1 MSASIIIILMV
12 LCLLLALAIGCPLA
26 FSLLGTAFLF
36 GSIVWGPG
44 VVHIFSNKFLNIMQ
58 NYTLVAVPL
67 FVLMGSFLSASG
79 IAERLF
85 ASLRLVM
92 GSFRGGVAIAV
103 ITVSTLFAA
112 CTGVV
117 AASVVTMSLLAIP
130 TMLKFNYDSRLA
142 TGCVGAGG
150 SLGMLIPPSIMLVM
164 MGDQAGVSVG
174 KLFAATIFPGLMLSL
189 MYIGYISFI
198 CFINPKMGPPVSIE
212 ERESYSAGKKIIM
225 VFKDVIPV
233 IVLMFG
239 VLGVIF
245 LGVATPTEA
254 AGVGAGI
261 AFIMVIA
268 YGRLTFQVVKNAV
281 SQTAKVTS
289 MALLIAAGSSC
300 FTAIFLGV
308 GGGNV
313 VVGAFEG
320 LELSKWGVF
329 FTVMLIFFV
338 LGCFI
343 DWIGIV
349 FVCFPIF
356 LPIIEANNFN
366 MLWFLTISAVNL
378 QMSFLTPP
386 FGYALFYLRG
396 TVPPEISIV
405 DIYKGA
411 IPYILLIIILI
422 FLMIFYPQTA
432 LWLPN
437 LVISR

>member
-1 MSASIIIILMV
+1 MTEYMIIILMV
-12 LCLLLALAIGCPLA
+12 LCLLFALALGIPLA
-26 FSLLGTAFLF
+26 FSLLGTALIF

-67 FVLMGSFLSASG
+67 FVLMGSFLSSSG

-103 ITVSTLFAA
+103 ITVCTLFAA

-174 KLFAATIFPGLMLSL
+174 KLFAAAIIPGLMLSFL
-189 MYIGYISFI
+189 YIGYIAFI
-198 CFINPKMGPPVSIE
+198 CFLKPKMGPPVSNE
-212 ERESYSAGKKIIM
+212 ERKGYSAAKKTIM
-225 VFKDVIPV
+225 VVRDVIPMM
-233 IVLMFG
+233 VLMFG
-239 VLGVIF
+239 VLGAIF

-254 AGVGAGI
+254 GGVGATI
-261 AFIMVIA
+261 ALIMVIA
-268 YGRLTFQVVKNAV
+268 YGRLTFQVVKDAV
-281 SQTAKVTS
+281 MQTAKVTS

-300 FTAIFLGV
+300 FTAIFLGI

-320 LELSKWGVF
+320 LALSKWGVF

-366 MLWFLTISAVNL
+366 LLWFLTITAVNL

-396 TVPPEISIV
+396 TVPPGISIV
-405 DIYKGA
+405 DIYRGA
-411 IPYILLIIILI
+411 APYILLIIIVL
-422 FLMIFYPQTA
+422 FLMIFFPQTA

-437 LVISR
+437 LVIS